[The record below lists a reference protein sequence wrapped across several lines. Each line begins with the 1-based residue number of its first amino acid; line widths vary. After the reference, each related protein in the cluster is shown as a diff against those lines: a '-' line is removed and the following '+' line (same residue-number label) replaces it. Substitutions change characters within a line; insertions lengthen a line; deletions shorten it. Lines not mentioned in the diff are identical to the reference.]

1 MAAAT
6 PFIGAHPSLPVPE
19 AGTSACSQ
27 GPQIKDE
34 KSVQGAA
41 RVISAWHLKWR
52 GKKLPLPVTTPNA
65 ISAAM
70 LVSSECSRRRQEIE
84 TMSFFRCSNCGCVE
98 DTALCN
104 YWVARIRDTPTVCSG
119 CDCNIG
125 KWHGQFPRE
134 SAENWITDERGFLF
148 R

>member
-1 MAAAT
+1 
-6 PFIGAHPSLPVPE
+6 
-19 AGTSACSQ
+19 
-27 GPQIKDE
+27 
-34 KSVQGAA
+34 
-41 RVISAWHLKWR
+41 
-52 GKKLPLPVTTPNA
+52 
-65 ISAAM
+65 M
-70 LVSSECSRRRQEIE
+70 LVSSECCGRRQEIG

-119 CDCNIG
+119 CDCKIG

-148 R
+148 RRSEVEHWLGQSIETIA

>member
-1 MAAAT
+1 
-6 PFIGAHPSLPVPE
+6 
-19 AGTSACSQ
+19 
-27 GPQIKDE
+27 
-34 KSVQGAA
+34 
-41 RVISAWHLKWR
+41 
-52 GKKLPLPVTTPNA
+52 
-65 ISAAM
+65 M
-70 LVSSECSRRRQEIE
+70 LVSSECSGRRQEIE

-104 YWVARIRDTPTVCSG
+104 YWVARIRDIPTVCSG

-148 R
+148 RRSEVEHWLGQSIETIA

>member
-1 MAAAT
+1 VAAD
-6 PFIGAHPSLPVPE
+6 
-19 AGTSACSQ
+19 
-27 GPQIKDE
+27 KDD

-41 RVISAWHLKWR
+41 RVSGLALKMAW
-52 GKKLPLPVTTPNA
+52 KKRLPFPVTTPNS

-70 LVSSECSRRRQEIE
+70 LVSSECCGRRQEIG
-84 TMSFFRCSNCGCVE
+84 TMSFFRCSNGCVE

-104 YWVARIRDTPTVCSG
+104 YWAARIRDTPTLCSG
-119 CDCNIG
+119 CDCKID

-148 R
+148 RKSEVEHWLGQSIEVIA

>member
-1 MAAAT
+1 
-6 PFIGAHPSLPVPE
+6 
-19 AGTSACSQ
+19 
-27 GPQIKDE
+27 
-34 KSVQGAA
+34 VQSGAA
-41 RVISAWHLKWR
+41 DKGREKCPRSGKGNLGLALKMAW
-52 GKKLPLPVTTPNA
+52 KKRLPLPVTTPNS

-70 LVSSECSRRRQEIE
+70 LVSSECCGRRQEIG

-119 CDCNIG
+119 CDCKIG

-134 SAENWITDERGFLF
+134 SAENWITEERGFLF
-148 R
+148 RRSEVEHWLGQSIETIP